1 MNLGYAEKGKECLT
15 RWVWVFF
22 GLRGIIYELVKLIYK
37 LKYGKVT
44 RITESL
50 ERLGCVY
57 GVDVVTL
64 LKWSLGGWLPRTQKC
79 RVDKQKEGQTAHPS
93 IWL

>member
-1 MNLGYAEKGKECLT
+1 MNLGYAEKGKECL
-15 RWVWVFF
+15 RLGECEFFF

-64 LKWSLGGWLPRTQKC
+64 LKWSLGG
-79 RVDKQKEGQTAHPS
+79 
-93 IWL
+93 